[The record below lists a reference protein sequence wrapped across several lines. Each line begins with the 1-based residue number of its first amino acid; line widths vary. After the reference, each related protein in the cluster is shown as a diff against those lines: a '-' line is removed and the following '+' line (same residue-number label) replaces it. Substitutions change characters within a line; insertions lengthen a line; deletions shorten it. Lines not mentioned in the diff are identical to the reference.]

1 MEESVPGKLP
11 WIWHA
16 AGDCHVVSIPIN
28 YWCYTTDSPDVVN
41 NYSRR
46 NNKNRTIH
54 DDHRESQLSEDC
66 VSVENDKDL
75 TKVKDQSHSDDV
87 TQVTYEPDTEES
99 LYANSAVA
107 VSSFEGYVARKMART
122 KELSDDYKVLY
133 YLDIIKSFLK
143 DFEKL
148 IILFLGCINCNNIA
162 ILPSYF
168 HHLTSADVRWHSQ
181 LTINRRIVIVIS
193 MPVSYYIIS
202 IKKKLPMFKK
212 YIYSPSFYNN
222 LQVDLN
228 TL

>member
-1 MEESVPGKLP
+1 MMFF
-11 WIWHA
+11 
-16 AGDCHVVSIPIN
+16 
-28 YWCYTTDSPDVVN
+28 YTTHSLDVVN

-46 NNKNRTIH
+46 NNRNRTIH
-54 DDHRESQLSEDC
+54 DDHRESQLSEDG
-66 VSVENDKDL
+66 VSVENNKDF

-162 ILPSYF
+162 IFTQLFPPPDLSRCKMA
-168 HHLTSADVRWHSQ
+168 LTADNKQ
-181 LTINRRIVIVIS
+181 KNRYRNI
-193 MPVSYYIIS
+193 YACKLLYNKH
-202 IKKKLPMFKK
+202 KKE
-212 YIYSPSFYNN
+212 ITN
-222 LQVDLN
+222 V
-228 TL
+228 